1 MNRRTFLKYGSFSFL
16 LTQIGCSGADYKSSL
31 KKHEKQLIES
41 DPEIVTVKPENS
53 HADTPLRRKSR
64 RAAHLASTELMKI
77 DHVMRARL
85 KKSGGVGL
93 AAPQIGLNRRIFL
106 VMLQNQKKEIITCID
121 PVFSEKSR
129 EKEDGYEGCLS
140 IPGVGALVPR
150 HSSINVTFSDRKGLR
165 KTLTV
170 KGFEARIFQ
179 HEFDHLEGILYID
192 KIKGKLLPWEEVKRL
207 RNQTAKFERHDDLHV
222 LI

>member
-16 LTQIGCSGADYKSSL
+16 LSQIGCRSVDHTGTL
-31 KKHEKQLIES
+31 KNHEKQLIDS
-41 DPEIVTVKPENS
+41 NPNIVTVGPENS
-53 HADTPLRRKSR
+53 RGDTSLRRKSH
-64 RAAHLASTELMKI
+64 RAAHLTSAELMKI

-121 PVFSEKSR
+121 PVIVEKSV

-140 IPGVGALVPR
+140 IPGFGALVPR
-150 HSSINVTFSDRKGLR
+150 HSSLKVTFSDRKGTP
-165 KTLTV
+165 KTLSV

-179 HEFDHLEGILYID
+179 HEYDHLEGVLYID

-207 RNQTAKFERHDDLHV
+207 RSQTASVERPDDPHI